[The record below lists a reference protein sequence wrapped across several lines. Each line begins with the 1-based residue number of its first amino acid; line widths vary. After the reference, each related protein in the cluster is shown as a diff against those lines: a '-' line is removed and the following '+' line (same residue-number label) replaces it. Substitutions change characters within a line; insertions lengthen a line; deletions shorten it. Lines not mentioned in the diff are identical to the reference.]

1 MTTIREVTRKAE
13 PARAARQT
21 ARAARQT
28 LRRAPARVWRAR
40 AGQLAPLVMTVLL
53 AGCGAEAE
61 KARDEPA
68 APPPT
73 VQIGQ
78 ENVVTAT
85 ADTIVVG
92 PIISGELRPQ
102 REATVRAELGGSL
115 LQVNFEEGQSVAR
128 GALLGR
134 IETRTLDDVRRS
146 AQSAVRSAENQLG
159 VAQRETERT
168 EKLVNAGALAARD
181 LDVARNSVSTA
192 EAQLADARARLAS
205 AERQLEDAIVRAPI
219 SGIVSKRAVN
229 TGDVVGIG
237 DELFTIIDPSSMRL
251 EAAVPSEDLR
261 VLAVGV
267 PVRFSV
273 RGYDQMFDG
282 RIERIAPQA
291 EAATRQVPIYV
302 AIPNVGGR
310 LVAGLFAE
318 GRVVSQSATGIV
330 VPTNAVNMSGAT
342 PWVLR
347 VRNGKTERV
356 ELSLGLR
363 DPRTERVQVTAGLNE
378 GDILLRG
385 ASQGITPGT
394 PVQVSTQAVK

>member
-1 MTTIREVTRKAE
+1 
-13 PARAARQT
+13 
-21 ARAARQT
+21 
-28 LRRAPARVWRAR
+28 
-40 AGQLAPLVMTVLL
+40 
-53 AGCGAEAE
+53 
-61 KARDEPA
+61 
-68 APPPT
+68 
-73 VQIGQ
+73 
-78 ENVVTAT
+78 VTAT
-85 ADTIVVG
+85 TDTIVVG
-92 PIISGELRPQ
+92 PIVSGELRPQ

-115 LQVNFEEGQSVAR
+115 LQLTVEEGQSVGR
-128 GALLGR
+128 GVLLAR

-146 AQSAVRSAENQLG
+146 AQSAVRSAENQLA
-159 VAQRETERT
+159 VAQREVERT

-192 EAQLADARARLAS
+192 DAQLADARSRLAS
-205 AERQLEDAIVRAPI
+205 AERQLEDAVVHAPI
-219 SGIVSKRAVN
+219 AGIVSRRSVN
-229 TGDVVGIG
+229 AGDIVSIG
-237 DELFTIIDPSSMRL
+237 DELVTIIDPSSMRL

-261 VLAVGV
+261 VLKVGV
-267 PVRFSV
+267 PVRFTV

-291 EAATRQVPIYV
+291 DPGTRQVPIFV

-318 GRVVSQSATGIV
+318 GRVLSESATGVV

-347 VRNGKTERV
+347 VTNGKTERV

-363 DPRTERVQVTAGLNE
+363 DLRTERVQVTAGLKE

-394 PVQVSTQAVK
+394 AVQVATPSAK